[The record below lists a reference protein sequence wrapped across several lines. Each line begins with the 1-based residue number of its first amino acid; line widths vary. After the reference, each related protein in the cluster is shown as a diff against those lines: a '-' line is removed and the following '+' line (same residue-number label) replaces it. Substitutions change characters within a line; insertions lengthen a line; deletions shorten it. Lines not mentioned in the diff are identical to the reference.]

1 MKDHDGR
8 LAVGGAGAGAGAV
21 TGAGEGAA
29 AEAGEAVMAGPGPGY
44 DILFKGGTV
53 IDGTGAPRACADVAV
68 SGDRIAAIGADIDA
82 SAAARTIDATGR
94 IVSPGFIDVHTHDD
108 NLLLVDRDM
117 TPKTSQGVTTVI
129 AGNCGISLAPLR
141 PGRPVLPPFDLLGGP
156 EAFRYPRFADYVAT
170 LDKAPP
176 AANAGLLVGHSALR
190 LDTMDDVGRPA
201 TASEIDAMRERLAEG
216 MEAGALGFST
226 GLDYRPNRAA
236 TTDEVAAVAEVA
248 GAAGGLYVT
257 HIRYAESELDQALDE
272 AFEIGRRAGAGVVIS
287 HHQCAGRRN
296 FGRSRETLEQID
308 RARETQSVGLDVY
321 PYTAGSSV
329 LVPELVESAERVI
342 VTWSEPYP
350 EAAGRD
356 LAGLAAEF
364 GLGPVA
370 AAEKLKP
377 GGGIYFMLDEADV
390 RRIIAYEHAMI
401 GSDGLPHDHHP
412 HPRLWGTFPRVLGH
426 YARDLGLLTLEDAV
440 RRMTGL
446 PAARFGLEGRGEVRV
461 GAHADLVMF
470 DAETIADRATYESP
484 TLPAA
489 GIDLVMV
496 NGTVVREGSRAS
508 GNRPG
513 RALRR

>member
-1 MKDHDGR
+1 
-8 LAVGGAGAGAGAV
+8 
-21 TGAGEGAA
+21 
-29 AEAGEAVMAGPGPGY
+29 MAGGSQQQY
-44 DILFKGGTV
+44 DVLFKGGTV
-53 IDGTGAPRACADVAV
+53 IDGTGAPRERADVAV
-68 SGDRIAAIGADIDA
+68 SGDRIAAVGELGGA
-82 SAAARTIDATGR
+82 AAARTIDATGR
-94 IVSPGFIDVHTHDD
+94 IVSPGFIDAHTHDD

-117 TPKTSQGVTTVI
+117 APKTSQGVTTVI

-156 EAFRYPRFADYVAT
+156 EDFRYPRFADYVAA
-170 LDKAPP
+170 LGEAPP

-190 LDTMDDVGRPA
+190 LDTMDDVDRPA

-226 GLDYRPNRAA
+226 GLVYGPNKAA

-257 HIRYAESELDQALDE
+257 HMRNEEDGVDRALEE

-287 HHQCAGRRN
+287 HHKCAGRRN
-296 FGRSRETLEQID
+296 FGRSRETLALIEK
-308 RARETQSVGLDVY
+308 ARETQSVGLDVY
-321 PYTAGSSV
+321 PYTAGSTV
-329 LVPELVESAERVI
+329 LLPDMVEHAERVI
-342 VTWSEPYP
+342 VTWSEPHP

-356 LAGLAAEF
+356 LAEIAAEL
-364 GLGPVA
+364 GLDPMA
-370 AAEKLKP
+370 AADRLRP
-377 GGGIYFMLDEADV
+377 AGGIYFMMDEADV
-390 RRIIAYEHAMI
+390 RRIMAYEHAMI

-426 YARDLGLLTLEDAV
+426 YARELGLLTLEDAV

-446 PAARFGLEGRGEVRV
+446 TAARFGLEGRGEVRP
-461 GAHADLVMF
+461 GAYADLVVF
-470 DAETIADRATYESP
+470 DAETVADRATFEAP

-496 NGTVVREGSRAS
+496 NGEVIREDGRATGS
-508 GNRPG
+508 RPG
-513 RALRR
+513 RVLAR